1 MDDQDFELPGN
12 SVQIDTLRL
21 IGAVVGLLLLAG
33 AIYIFFESRRAG
45 GMAIIWGMI
54 ALVGTGYALIGLGKA
69 PCPECGF
76 MVSGLFPRNNSSKQC
91 PGCGEYFH
99 TKDGEV
105 MRTDKDAIEKYPA
118 FATACPK
125 EIQWPEGCC
134 VCRAPVTQHVTVE
147 LELEE
152 NAPMAQ
158 DMLARAATLGTFKLV
173 NKRKF
178 AVEVPVCDEHDLDPA
193 ELEFRYDEAQLYI
206 KFRSRAY
213 AEAFDDLNGPVFW
226 DS

>member
-1 MDDQDFELPGN
+1 MEDNEFGLPDGT
-12 SVQIDTLRL
+12 VQVDKLRL
-21 IGAVVGLLLLAG
+21 AGAAVGLLMLAG
-33 AIYIFFESRRAG
+33 AVYIGVAG
-45 GMAIIWGMI
+45 RGMLAMGFIWGMI
-54 ALVGTGYALIGLGKA
+54 ALIGTGYALMGLGKA

-76 MVSGLFPRNNSSKQC
+76 MVSGLLPKNNSSKQC
-91 PGCGEYFH
+91 KACGEYFH
-99 TKDGEV
+99 TKDGTVIE
-105 MRTDKDAIEKYPA
+105 TDRDAIEKYPA

-134 VCRAPVTQHVTVE
+134 VCQEPVTQHVTVE

-173 NKRKF
+173 SERKF
-178 AVEVPVCDEHDLDPA
+178 AVEVPVCGEHDRNPA

-206 KFRSRAY
+206 RFRSRAY
-213 AEAFDDLNGPVFW
+213 ADTFDELNGPVFW